1 MRPVPRSSYYRPD
14 PGEACR
20 RGSDRMRKIEDDA
33 RARARPAGLHAHFMK
48 KKAVKLYSA
57 LISDNVT

>member
-14 PGEACR
+14 PGGA
-20 RGSDRMRKIEDDA
+20 GAGAMSDAQDDA

-48 KKAVKLYSA
+48 KKLSNYA